1 MSPWSKGP
9 ASAAGRRLE
18 AARYNRNGA
27 AVELLRQRHLLAGA
41 ARFKISWLRTTITHM
56 RSESPSGNWRDLMQL
71 KNIAERVRA
80 TLLPPPTPAHLVLGR
95 VGENLAVRHLRKN
108 GHKVL
113 FRNFRAPHGGEVDIV
128 CRDKRQNELVF
139 VEVKTRTSED
149 FGRPLDAVDRKKR
162 RLILRGAMTW
172 LRMLDMPDIV
182 FRFDVVE
189 VIISSPTEVRH
200 IENAFRMPDNYSY

>member
-1 MSPWSKGP
+1 MLFRPPSPP
-9 ASAAGRRLE
+9 
-18 AARYNRNGA
+18 
-27 AVELLRQRHLLAGA
+27 
-41 ARFKISWLRTTITHM
+41 
-56 RSESPSGNWRDLMQL
+56 
-71 KNIAERVRA
+71 
-80 TLLPPPTPAHLVLGR
+80 HLVLGQA
-95 VGENLAVRHLRKN
+95 GEKLAVRYLQKN

-139 VEVKTRTSED
+139 VEVKTRTSEN
-149 FGRPLDAVDRKKR
+149 FGRPFDAVDRKKR

-172 LRMLDMPDIV
+172 LRMLDMPDVV

-189 VIISSPTEVRH
+189 VVISSPTPVRH

>member
-1 MSPWSKGP
+1 
-9 ASAAGRRLE
+9 
-18 AARYNRNGA
+18 
-27 AVELLRQRHLLAGA
+27 
-41 ARFKISWLRTTITHM
+41 M
-56 RSESPSGNWRDLMQL
+56 RSESTSGDWRDLL
-71 KNIAERVRA
+71 RLRRVARRVRA
-80 TLLPPPTPAHLVLGR
+80 ILFPPPPPAHLALGKS
-95 VGENLAVRHLRKN
+95 GENLAVRYLQKN

-189 VIISSPTEVRH
+189 VVISSSTPVRH

>member
-1 MSPWSKGP
+1 
-9 ASAAGRRLE
+9 
-18 AARYNRNGA
+18 
-27 AVELLRQRHLLAGA
+27 
-41 ARFKISWLRTTITHM
+41 M
-56 RSESPSGNWRDLMQL
+56 RDESPSGNRRVLPRL
-71 KNIAERVRA
+71 GRFAERLRA
-80 TLLPPPTPAHLVLGR
+80 ILFPPPTPAHLMLGR
-95 VGENLAVRHLRKN
+95 SGENLAARHLKN
-108 GHKVL
+108 KGHKIL

-189 VIISSPTEVRH
+189 VVISSPIEVRH

>member
-1 MSPWSKGP
+1 MVAGKG
-9 ASAAGRRLE
+9 
-18 AARYNRNGA
+18 YC
-27 AVELLRQRHLLAGA
+27 VY
-41 ARFKISWLRTTITHM
+41 M
-56 RSESPSGNWRDLMQL
+56 RSESPSGNWRHLMRLRQV
-71 KNIAERVRA
+71 AQRVRRI
-80 TLLPPPTPAHLVLGR
+80 LFPPPTPAHLRLGR
-95 VGENLAVRHLRKN
+95 SGENLAVH
-108 GHKVL
+108 
-113 FRNFRAPHGGEVDIV
+113 HGGEVDIV
-128 CRDKRQNELVF
+128 CRDKRHNELVF

-189 VIISSPTEVRH
+189 VVISSPTEVRH